1 MNTTQPRLRLYALA
15 LRLYPATFRARYA
28 NEMLDTARHEY
39 ARSPHPFRFTASL
52 AADTLRSL
60 LREHLR
66 AASPTRPGY
75 VAAFALFFS
84 VLLLGVSVVSQQFL
98 RHRADGMPRFIAGL
112 YSTPMDEKSE
122 PYRKQLVAH
131 DLTGPKHE
139 IASPAFLNNDNPNS
153 DQIFAILY
161 DASGHALTGN
171 ATLHGTFPQPPIG
184 IFNEIRSGDIDEVTW
199 QPEPGL
205 RLALSGRPMPNGGF
219 VVTGQS
225 LIPTETSEIRLHAI
239 LLWIWACAML
249 ICAFLAL
256 SARRRN
262 RTSEARA

>member
-1 MNTTQPRLRLYALA
+1 MNTPTQPRLRLYALA
-15 LRLYPATFRARYA
+15 LHLYPSAFRARYA
-28 NEMLDTARHEY
+28 DEMLSTARLEY
-39 ARSPHPFRFTASL
+39 ARSSHPLRFTASL
-52 AADTLRSL
+52 ATDTLRSL

-66 AASPTRPGY
+66 TAKPASPSY

-84 VLLLGVSVVSQQFL
+84 FLLIGMSVVSQQFL

-139 IASPAFLNNDNPNS
+139 ISSPTFLNNDNPNS

-161 DASGHALTGN
+161 DAAGHALTGN
-171 ATLHGTFPQPPIG
+171 ATLHGALPQPPSG

-199 QPEPGL
+199 RPEPGI
-205 RLALSGRPMPNGGF
+205 RLALSGHPMPNGGF

-225 LIPTETSEIRLHAI
+225 LAPSEARTARLNSI
-239 LLWIWACAML
+239 LRWMWLFAML
-249 ICAFLAL
+249 ACCFLAL
-256 SARRRN
+256 FARRNTRSP
-262 RTSEARA
+262 TV